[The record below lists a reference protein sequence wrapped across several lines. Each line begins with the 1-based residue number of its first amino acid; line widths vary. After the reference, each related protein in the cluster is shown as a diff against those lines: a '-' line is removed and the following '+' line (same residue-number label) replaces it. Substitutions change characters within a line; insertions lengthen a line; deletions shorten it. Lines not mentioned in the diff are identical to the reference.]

1 MNAHGKDQL
10 LTASTKAPEIS
21 PTERIRTLAH
31 ILSGR
36 ITPREA
42 ARRHDL
48 PVRVVRQWLREIPVA
63 APADAADRSD
73 RPARAH
79 PTGPAG
85 RTDLP
90 APADRTGRTD
100 LPDPADRADRDSV
113 EDTAPARTDRRPL
126 PRCRVVVDQM
136 VQGLGL

>member
-1 MNAHGKDQL
+1 M
-10 LTASTKAPEIS
+10 TASTKTPEIS

-63 APADAADRSD
+63 APTDAADRSD

-90 APADRTGRTD
+90 
-100 LPDPADRADRDSV
+100 DPADRPDLPAPANRADRGSV